1 MLRKYRMRVA
11 QDWIVPGQTEC
22 RSRIVHVVQKLSN
35 VERQVAELR
44 LELRSQVGE
53 VRTELAE
60 VRALLASRQR
70 GSRVAFKALLDK
82 LPVPEVDAEPLSDE
96 TLDLIFEARRTEE

>member
-1 MLRKYRMRVA
+1 
-11 QDWIVPGQTEC
+11 
-22 RSRIVHVVQKLSN
+22 VVQKLSN